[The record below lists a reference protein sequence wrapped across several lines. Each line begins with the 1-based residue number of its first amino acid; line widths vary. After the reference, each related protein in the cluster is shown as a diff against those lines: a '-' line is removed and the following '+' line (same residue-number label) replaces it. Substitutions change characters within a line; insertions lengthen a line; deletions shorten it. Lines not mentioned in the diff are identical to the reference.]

1 MMLAP
6 ILLEFQSCTTREGL
20 MSSTHEEQAPQ
31 TRSLGETEG
40 DDVMRS
46 CVDCG
51 VTAPITETTN
61 TLMGPLHGWRLT
73 LRVGSDGRRV
83 GDWRCPECWAVARKR
98 PK

>member
-1 MMLAP
+1 MA
-6 ILLEFQSCTTREGL
+6 
-20 MSSTHEEQAPQ
+20 STLEEQLQPA
-31 TRSLGETEG
+31 RSLGEREG

-73 LRVGSDGRRV
+73 LRVAADGRRV
-83 GDWRCPECWAVARKR
+83 GDWRCPDCWALVRKR
-98 PK
+98 AK